1 MEVCADSVLS
11 SVNAEKG
18 GAIRIEL
25 CSNLAEGGT
34 TPSAGLLK
42 VVKSRLKIPVYVM
55 LRPRGGDF
63 FYSDDEF
70 EVIMEDLKLLKNL
83 GADGFVFGYLNSNGT
98 IDKDRCKEVLDAIRP
113 LPATF
118 HRAIDTTVDIMSAL
132 EEVIKIGF
140 TRVLTSGGCSTA
152 LEGLPSISEMI
163 CKAKGR
169 IIVMPGGGINEINI
183 SRILQQSKAREFH
196 CSARTSRPSL
206 MQFQKAGIPM
216 GTALFPPEYSTKV
229 TEVAKVEHFISLSNN
244 CFMDME

>member
-11 SVNAEKG
+11 AVNAEKG
-18 GAIRIEL
+18 GAIRVEL

-42 VVKSRLKIPVYVM
+42 VVKSRLKIPIYVM

-70 EVIMEDLKLLKNL
+70 EVLMEDLKLLKTI
-83 GADGFVFGYLNSNGT
+83 GADGFVFGFLNSNGT
-98 IDKDRCKEVLDAIRP
+98 IDKDRCKEVIDAIRP
-113 LPATF
+113 LAATF
-118 HRAIDTTVDIMSAL
+118 HRAIDTTVDIMTAL
-132 EEVIKIGF
+132 EVVIKIGF

-152 LEGLPSISEMI
+152 LEGLPIISEMI

-169 IIVMPGGGINEINI
+169 IIVMPGGGINENNI
-183 SRILQQSKAREFH
+183 SRVLQQSKAKEFH

-216 GTALFPPEYSTKV
+216 GTAFHPPEYSTKV
-229 TEVAKVEHFISLSNN
+229 TDVAKVQHFISLS
-244 CFMDME
+244 ELR

>member
-11 SVNAEKG
+11 AVNAEKG
-18 GAIRIEL
+18 GAIRVEL

-42 VVKSRLKIPVYVM
+42 VVKSRLKIPIYVM

-70 EVIMEDLKLLKNL
+70 EVLMEDLKLLKTI
-83 GADGFVFGYLNSNGT
+83 GADGFVFGFLNSNGT
-98 IDKDRCKEVLDAIRP
+98 IDKDRCKEVI
-113 LPATF
+113 
-118 HRAIDTTVDIMSAL
+118 AIDTTVDIMTAL
-132 EEVIKIGF
+132 EVVIKIGF

-152 LEGLPSISEMI
+152 LEGLPIISEMV

-169 IIVMPGGGINEINI
+169 IIVMPGGGINENNI
-183 SRILQQSKAREFH
+183 SRVLQQSKAKEFH

-216 GTALFPPEYSTKV
+216 GTAFHPPEYSTKV
-229 TEVAKVEHFISLSNN
+229 TDVAKVQHFISLS
-244 CFMDME
+244 ELR

>member
-11 SVNAEKG
+11 AVNAEKG
-18 GAIRIEL
+18 GAIRVEL

-42 VVKSRLKIPVYVM
+42 VVKSRLKIPIYVM

-70 EVIMEDLKLLKNL
+70 EVLMEDLKLLKTI
-83 GADGFVFGYLNSNGT
+83 GADGFVFGFLNSNGT
-98 IDKDRCKEVLDAIRP
+98 IDKDRCKEVI
-113 LPATF
+113 
-118 HRAIDTTVDIMSAL
+118 AIDTTVDIMTAL
-132 EEVIKIGF
+132 EVVIKIGF

-152 LEGLPSISEMI
+152 LEGLPIISEMI

-169 IIVMPGGGINEINI
+169 IIVMPGGGINENNI
-183 SRILQQSKAREFH
+183 SRVLQQSKAKEFH

-216 GTALFPPEYSTKV
+216 GTAFHPPEYSTKV
-229 TEVAKVEHFISLSNN
+229 TDVAKVQHFISLS
-244 CFMDME
+244 ELR